1 MIEDWAGLIY
11 LHHITDL
18 SDPKRSLSELAY
30 DAIRQMIVRLDL
42 APGAVIRDDE
52 LQARLAMGRTPIRE
66 ALQRLVRD
74 QFVTVIPRRGMY
86 VSSIDVAELA
96 LLYETRAI
104 LEPYAARLACA
115 RGATVHWERMAAVL
129 SAASPRQPAR
139 QLIVVDQHCHE
150 IVWEA
155 ADNRFL
161 TDTLDM
167 MYAQSDRLWHMY
179 LADVDDMADAVDEHR
194 EILVAL
200 TNGDGDRA
208 ATLTEAHI
216 RGFDQQI
223 REAVRRRLEPPLA
236 G

>member
-1 MIEDWAGLIY
+1 
-11 LHHITDL
+11 
-18 SDPKRSLSELAY
+18 
-30 DAIRQMIVRLDL
+30 MIVRLDL
-42 APGAVIRDDE
+42 APGAVIRDDD
-52 LQARLAMGRTPIRE
+52 LQARLDMGRTPIRE

-115 RGATVHWERMAAVL
+115 RGTDEHWAHMAAAL
-129 SAASPRQPAR
+129 DGAQPGRPAR
-139 QLIVVDQHCHE
+139 DLIEIDQRCHE

-194 EILVAL
+194 AILAAL
-200 TNGDGDRA
+200 RGGSGDLA
-208 ATLTEAHI
+208 AELTEAHI
-216 RGFDQQI
+216 RAFDQQI
-223 REAVRRRLEPPLA
+223 RTAVRRRLESPLA
-236 G
+236 GA